1 MKSMKGPRI
10 VKKKSINSEKDP
22 YLLKIAPGDRAVC
35 KKCGAVYHNKRW
47 SLGKKTAVLPAAA
60 KKISVVCTACQKIKD
75 KFAEGYVTLHG
86 TFLKAH
92 KDEIISLVRNKEDRA
107 MHFNPLDRIIE
118 IKARKSLIEITTT
131 TEKLAQRIGQML
143 KKAFDGEV
151 EYKWSAGVKLA
162 RIVWTREEGAP
173 A

>member
-10 VKKKSINSEKDP
+10 VKKKSINSEKDR
-22 YLLKIAPGDRAVC
+22 YLLKTAPSDKAVC
-35 KKCGAVYHNKRW
+35 KKCGAVYHSKRW
-47 SLGKKTAVLPAAA
+47 SLA
-60 KKISVVCTACQKIKD
+60 KKISALPATVKKVLVTCPACQKIKE

-92 KDEIISLVRNKEDRA
+92 KDEILNLVRNKEERA

-118 IKARKSLIEITTT
+118 IKAKKSLIEITTT

-151 EYKWSAGVKLA
+151 EYKWSSDVKLA
-162 RIVWTREEGAP
+162 RIVWTRESAGA
-173 A
+173 